1 MDLDY
6 ASGLHAVISWSN
18 ELNNEVACMKT
29 REDAAAENFGESI
42 LSNGAGTGVC
52 QSNISEDENWR
63 PIPMRGDALPTSLGS
78 SLGLTEAVHTITN
91 KLASRNYSGAS
102 ASQNSLN
109 AFTVLLENGV
119 QHSQPY
125 IEFDDIW
132 GSDATQSNA
141 VVKDNESCQEMPQA
155 LFIPSSASSGLVGS
169 VGEERR
175 DGITEKCGEEKVI
188 VVVDPRRSKLR
199 VPLSAISPT
208 KALGIRAQN
217 PSLCLLFQSGRCRQG
232 VNCHQVLVDPEIVQ
246 RLRRI
251 VDSLPCCCTFHGDCN
266 THCWD
271 AKANSKRG
279 VFISNVWVPLSHV
292 AYTSGLARFVTNK
305 VQRPLS
311 FGVLCRLHGKTGGCR
326 YGADCWYLHV
336 CREILETKF
345 AFMTEAN
352 TKDSKTEGTFTLLPN
367 AAPMF
372 PSVMTEVQ
380 LAASSRQQQQEQTS
394 SFLPAVTQFPMMI
407 TSPFSTKDYKSNG
420 GINNVFPHRDTA
432 VASAV
437 PCMWVHSASPPQG
450 SALAFS
456 TVAAGA
462 GAGGAGMHHEGLQH
476 KTSDEKVLPR
486 RVSSMSQ
493 NIPNESAISVSIGPP
508 SSPAA
513 FAFSLGNGNT
523 NPSPV
528 SSLPYQLV
536 EQTQVSGM
544 NVMPMN
550 PSPSAAY
557 SAMWFSHQQQQKQQQ
572 QPQQQEAYMPEQT
585 RNITVPSAFVAS
597 SAGYNLRSRLEEF
610 FQPQNNPGPSMTLLP
625 VISYLL

>member
-1 MDLDY
+1 MDFDCF
-6 ASGLHAVISWSN
+6 SGLHAVISWSN
-18 ELNNEVACMKT
+18 ELNKEVACMKT
-29 REDAAAENFGESI
+29 RENAAAENFGESI
-42 LSNGAGTGVC
+42 LSNGAGAGVC
-52 QSNISEDENWR
+52 QSNISEEENWR

-78 SLGLTEAVHTITN
+78 SLGPTEAVHTITN
-91 KLASRNYSGAS
+91 TLASCNYSGAS
-102 ASQNSLN
+102 VSQNSLN
-109 AFTVLLENGV
+109 AFTVLLEKEV

-132 GSDATQSNA
+132 GTDATQSNA
-141 VVKDNESCQEMPQA
+141 VVKDNESGQETPQV
-155 LFIPSSASSGLVGS
+155 LVVPSSTSSGLVGS
-169 VGEERR
+169 VGEEKS
-175 DGITEKCGEEKVI
+175 DGITEQCKEEKVI

-232 VNCHQVLVDPEIVQ
+232 VNCHQVHVDPEIVQ
-246 RLRRI
+246 QLRRI

-279 VFISNVWVPLSHV
+279 FFIDGVWVPLSHV
-292 AYTSGLARFVTNK
+292 AYTSGLARFVTSK

-311 FGVLCRLHGKTGGCR
+311 CGVLCRLHGKTGGCR

-336 CREILETKF
+336 CREILEKEF
-345 AFMTEAN
+345 ACMTEAN
-352 TKDSKTEGTFTLLPN
+352 TTDSKTDSTSKLLPN
-367 AAPMF
+367 APPMF
-372 PSVMTEVQ
+372 SSVMNEVQ
-380 LAASSRQQQQEQTS
+380 LAASNRQQQQQQQQQQKEPS
-394 SFLPAVTQFPMMI
+394 SFLPAETQFSMVI

-420 GINNVFPHRDTA
+420 SINNVFPQRDTA

-456 TVAAGA
+456 AVAAGS
-462 GAGGAGMHHEGLQH
+462 GGGGAGMHHGCLHH
-476 KTSDEKVLPR
+476 KTSDDKVLPR
-486 RVSSMSQ
+486 RVPSISQ
-493 NIPNESAISVSIGPP
+493 NIPNDPAISVSIGPP

-513 FAFSLGNGNT
+513 FAFSLGNGSA

-528 SSLPYQLV
+528 PSLPYQLV
-536 EQTQVSGM
+536 EQTPVSAM

-557 SAMWFSHQQQQKQQQ
+557 SAMWFSHHQQQQQQ
-572 QPQQQEAYMPEQT
+572 AYMPEQT
-585 RNITVPSAFVAS
+585 RNLTVPSAFVAS
-597 SAGYNLRSRLEEF
+597 SAGYNLRSRLEGF